1 RNFGKTTSLS
11 EPLPLRLSL
20 SGQPHSTTTFIVFS
34 LSVPQRAPQS
44 SNNCILLQT
53 SLPFRAKFSLET
65 RAMPAQKRTPEPM
78 EDDPLQN
85 HHENSHDHP
94 QDEEESDRSLSPSNE
109 EKDE

>member
-1 RNFGKTTSLS
+1 
-11 EPLPLRLSL
+11 
-20 SGQPHSTTTFIVFS
+20 
-34 LSVPQRAPQS
+34 RAPQS
-44 SNNCILLQT
+44 SNNCIILHT

-65 RAMPAQKRTPEPM
+65 RAMPAQKRTPESV

-109 EKDE
+109 EKDEYIIVKLAEIRKEVQCPICLDTCNEHELPY